1 MFIFVVYDKDMNRG
15 SLIIGLKVNA
25 FIFVVRKVMLFI
37 VIIRKVGEKREV

>member
-1 MFIFVVYDKDMNRG
+1 MNRG
-15 SLIIGLKVNA
+15 LLIIGLKVNA